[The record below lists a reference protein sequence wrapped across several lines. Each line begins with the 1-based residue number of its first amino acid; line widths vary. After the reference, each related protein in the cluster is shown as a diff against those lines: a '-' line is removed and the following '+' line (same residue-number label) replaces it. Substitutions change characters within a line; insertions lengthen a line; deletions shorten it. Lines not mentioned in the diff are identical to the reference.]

1 MPMPSE
7 SPDRTAREAP
17 RAALGLAAAAA
28 LFAGGCRLYRAD
40 GRSRILAA
48 AAWAA
53 AGALAWG
60 AVGRRVRG
68 MPALIHRPPVTQA
81 VGPDTPAARDLGE
94 PGRNTERRLD
104 EAVEETFPASDPI
117 AVHIE

>member
-1 MPMPSE
+1 MTLPSE
-7 SPDRTAREAP
+7 SPHMTTREAP
-17 RAALGLAAAAA
+17 KAALGLAAAAA
-28 LFAGGCRLYRAD
+28 LLAGGCRLYRA
-40 GRSRILAA
+40 GRGSRILAV

-60 AVGRRVRG
+60 AVGRGARVAAGR
-68 MPALIHRPPVTQA
+68 IRRPPVTQA
-81 VGPDTPAARDLGE
+81 VAGTPAARDLGE